1 MDTNSF
7 VECFGNWRPVAKEFH
22 LLPTKS
28 LSPKS
33 YIERLSAPI
42 VNLVWRAIIVLC
54 VCVCECLCVCVCVFC
69 MCMRVCVCVCV
80 CEYVCECV

>member
-54 VCVCECLCVCVCVFC
+54 V
-69 MCMRVCVCVCV
+69 
-80 CEYVCECV
+80 